1 MIYSC
6 KDCQQRYPGCH
17 GKCETYK
24 REKAAHEE
32 ERAALN
38 REREIQHG
46 LYMQRSTAVI
56 RATKRR
62 KRNEQKTYE

>member
-24 REKAAHEE
+24 KEKAAHEE
-32 ERAALN
+32 QREAQK
-38 REREIQHG
+38 REREIRQG
-46 LYMQRSTAVI
+46 LYMQRSSAVT

-62 KRNEQKTYE
+62 KRKDQKSYE

>member
-24 REKAAHEE
+24 KEKAAHEE
-32 ERAALN
+32 QRAAQK
-38 REREIQHG
+38 REREIRLPSQGQPSAGNGMNRNH
-46 LYMQRSTAVI
+46 MN
-56 RATKRR
+56 R
-62 KRNEQKTYE
+62 KDNE